1 MNIIRHAVALAL
13 GIALSRVFIYA
24 GTRLLAIMGFT
35 LGLMQAEGSV
45 DIFNLFS
52 SEHSIITAFNDQN

>member
-1 MNIIRHAVALAL
+1 MSIIKHAIALAL

-24 GTRLLAIMGFT
+24 GTRLLAVMGFT

-45 DIFNLFS
+45 DLFNLFIS
-52 SEHSIITAFNDQN
+52 DHSIITAFNDQN